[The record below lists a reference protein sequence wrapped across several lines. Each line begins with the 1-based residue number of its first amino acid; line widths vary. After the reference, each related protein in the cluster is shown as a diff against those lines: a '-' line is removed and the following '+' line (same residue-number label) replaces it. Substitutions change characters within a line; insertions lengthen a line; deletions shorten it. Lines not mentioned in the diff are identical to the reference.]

1 MGNGYEP
8 DQNRSPFGE
17 QSGTKLP
24 GKAEK
29 DTSALRRSKGAESK
43 GGLTPSRETQRLEC
57 RPSSDRDFSSSLATS
72 LGTSG
77 TFLLEQCRCQSQT
90 RCDGPRLSR
99 AWRGR
104 RLPGPRRQHWNGRRW
119 RRTHRGVS
127 SGTGRSRQRR
137 VSLDHLLFHTR
148 SALLTAGRY
157 KESALFHTRSRRSAR
172 EKMKPGRHGVPAQFG
187 VHGRRNSARVPR
199 RKREK

>member
-1 MGNGYEP
+1 MGNGYEA
-8 DQNRSPFGE
+8 DQKHSPLCE
-17 QSGTKLP
+17 PSRTKLP

-57 RPSSDRDFSSSLATS
+57 RPSSERDFSSSLATS

-137 VSLDHLLFHTR
+137 GGVGTLLFLTR
-148 SALLTAGRY
+148 SAVLDASG
-157 KESALFHTRSRRSAR
+157 E
-172 EKMKPGRHGVPAQFG
+172 
-187 VHGRRNSARVPR
+187 
-199 RKREK
+199 